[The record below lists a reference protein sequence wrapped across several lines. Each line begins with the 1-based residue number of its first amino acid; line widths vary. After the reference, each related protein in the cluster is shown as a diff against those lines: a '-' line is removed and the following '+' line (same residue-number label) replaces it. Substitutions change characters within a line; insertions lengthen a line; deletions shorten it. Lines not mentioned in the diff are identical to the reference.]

1 MDKNLTDK
9 RIVECWHKN
18 VSPWTRAVR
27 DGEIA
32 SRELLTNQA
41 IIDAVLASKP
51 TTVLDLGCGEGWLTR
66 ALAQRG
72 ILAVGVDAVA
82 ELIHAARLY
91 KQPNDNS
98 IDPPPTYQH
107 LSYEQIIAGA
117 LSDKFDTVTCNFSL
131 LGKESVE
138 GLFVTFRRLLSRKGQ
153 IVIQTPHPLSNAQL
167 PYQSGWRSGSWAG
180 FSDAFTDPAP
190 WYFRTLEDWRALF
203 DQNQLTIT
211 QEISPTL
218 EGEKPSSIIFIARSS

>member
-91 KQPNDNS
+91 KQPNNNS
-98 IDPPPTYQH
+98 IDTPPTYQH

-138 GLFVTFRRLLSRKGQ
+138 GLFVTFHRLLSRKGQ

-218 EGEKPSSIIFIARSS
+218 EGEKPSSIIFVARSS